1 MAETNDDMKIQ
12 QISCPPSGRLDYP
25 SASVRIF
32 YITIVL
38 INYNNWTVSKDNQR
52 NKKKEQMGKNQ
63 RKRHKYQMEILTQQ
77 KKNTANQIGKQIYWD
92 SPETK
97 NVFGPTPQRGIGE

>member
-1 MAETNDDMKIQ
+1 
-12 QISCPPSGRLDYP
+12 
-25 SASVRIF
+25 
-32 YITIVL
+32 
-38 INYNNWTVSKDNQR
+38 
-52 NKKKEQMGKNQ
+52 MGKNQ
-63 RKRHKYQMEILTQQ
+63 RKRQKHQMEILTQQ